1 MLGKHLWTEPNSA
14 EREVRGR
21 ATESA
26 KDDGVTQ
33 LEGRER
39 DLKSRTFDCRRN

>member
-1 MLGKHLWTEPNSA
+1 VLGKHLWTGPNSA

-26 KDDGVTQ
+26 EDDGVTQ

-39 DLKSRTFDCRRN
+39 DKSRTFDCRRN